1 MAYTTVN
8 KSSSFQNQV
17 LYTGNESTRSET
29 GVGFQPDFTWI
40 KVRSRADPHILT
52 DAVRGTSSQLSSDT
66 TGAQQTFSNMITSFN
81 SDGFSLGANVD
92 VNRNSETF
100 VAWNWKAN
108 GAGSANTDGGIN
120 STVSV
125 NNTAG
130 FSIVKYGTGTG
141 SATTVGHGMNTT
153 PNFIII
159 KPLGTITTGS
169 WIVGGDNIDST
180 WNNVLELNAT
190 AAKASD
196 PSFNNTAPTSSV
208 FSVGNNNTNRSGENY
223 IAYCFANVR
232 GFSKMG
238 IYTGNGS
245 TNGNFI
251 YTGFR
256 PSFIM
261 IKRITDGSEAW
272 VMFDNKRANSFNG
285 VTGILKPNLSE
296 AETTQGAGPSMDFL
310 SNGIKL
316 TNTDGSF
323 NNSGIEFI
331 YMAFGQSLVGTN
343 NIPNNAR

>member
-159 KPLGTITTGS
+159 KPLGTISAGS